1 MQESHSSKQQLG
13 MAEERATAPHKRE
26 SAAQALDPD
35 TAHLDLLLQCPR
47 CRANL
52 GGLECPFCGFKMH
65 VSRGIVHAVPP
76 DRAEH
81 FARFLED
88 YEHIREEEGRG
99 SCDDDFYL
107 NLPYKDRSHRNSKQW
122 KIRARSY
129 DFLLSQLIQR
139 SRELDGG
146 RILDIGAGNCWM
158 SYRLAKA
165 RYRPVALDLLV
176 NDFDGLGAGTHF
188 GKHLTAMFPRFQAEF
203 TRLPFQ
209 DEQFDAV
216 VFNASF
222 HYAEDYAVTLRES
235 LRCVRKGG
243 VVIVSD
249 TPWYSNGESGRRMVS
264 ERRAAFLTRY
274 GTASDSIES
283 LEFLTDDRLQTLE
296 EQLSIQWVIY
306 SPRYGWRWAIRPL
319 LAKLYRRREPSRFRI
334 YAARKS

>member
-1 MQESHSSKQQLG
+1 MQESLSSKRESG
-13 MAEERATAPHKRE
+13 AAEERATVPGERE
-26 SAAQALDPD
+26 SSQSRDPD
-35 TAHLDLLLQCPR
+35 NACLDILLQCPR

-52 GGLECPFCGFKMH
+52 RGLDCPFCGFQMY
-65 VSRGIVHAVPP
+65 VARGIVRALPP

-99 SCDDDFYL
+99 SDSDDFYL
-107 NLPYKDRSHRNSKQW
+107 DLPYKDHSRRNCKQW

-129 DFLLSQLIQR
+129 DFLVSHLIQR
-139 SRELDGG
+139 NRKLDGG
-146 RILDIGAGNCWM
+146 RILDIGSGNCWM

-165 RYRPVALDLLV
+165 QYRPVALDLII
-176 NDFDGLGAGTHF
+176 NDYDGLGAGTRF
-188 GKHLTAMFPRFQAEF
+188 QKHLIEMFPRFQAEF

-222 HYAEDYAVTLRES
+222 HYAEDCVATLREA
-235 LRCVRKGG
+235 LRCVRRGG

-264 ERRAAFLTRY
+264 ERRASFLARY

-306 SPRYGWRWAIRPL
+306 TPRYGWQWAMRPL
-319 LAKLYRRREPSRFRI
+319 LAKLRSRREPSRFRI
-334 YAARKS
+334 YAAWKS

>member
-1 MQESHSSKQQLG
+1 MQESLPSKQRLG
-13 MAEERATAPHKRE
+13 MAEERATAPRERE
-26 SAAQALDPD
+26 SAQLLDPD
-35 TAHLDLLLQCPR
+35 IVHWDILLQCPR
-47 CRANL
+47 CKANL
-52 GGLECPFCGFKMH
+52 PGLECPFCGFQMH
-65 VSRGIVHAVPP
+65 VARGIVHALPP
-76 DRAEH
+76 DRAEY

-99 SCDDDFYL
+99 SGGDDFYL
-107 NLPYKDRSHRNSKQW
+107 NLPYKDRSCRNSKQW

-129 DFLLSQLIQR
+129 DFLVSHLIQG

-158 SYRLAKA
+158 SHRLAKA
-165 RYRPVALDLLV
+165 GYRPVALDLLV
-176 NDFDGLGAGTHF
+176 NDYDGLGAGSHF
-188 GKHLTAMFPRFQAEF
+188 RKHLTAMFPRFQAEF

-222 HYAEDYAVTLRES
+222 HYAEDYAATMREA
-235 LRCVRKGG
+235 LRCVRGGG
-243 VVIVSD
+243 VVIISD

-264 ERRAAFLTRY
+264 ERRAAFLKRY

-283 LEFLTDDRLQTLE
+283 LEYLTNDRLQMLE

-306 SPRYGWRWAIRPL
+306 SPGYGWQWAMRPL
-319 LAKLYRRREPSRFRI
+319 LAKLYHRREPSRFRI
-334 YAARKS
+334 YAARKP